1 MVTGEPA
8 GLIVAGG
15 RSRRF
20 GDCDKA
26 VVDLGGVPMIR
37 RVADRL
43 APAISVLIV
52 NCRTEQVPAIRSA
65 LVGYDHPVRF
75 ARENVPDNG
84 PVAGI
89 ATGLDALQDDARN
102 GNDGDEQYAF
112 VAACDM
118 PLIDSDVVAHLFKR
132 ARGHDAAVP
141 RSDGQLQPL
150 HAVYRLHAMVAACES
165 ALAAGR
171 RTARAPLDTL
181 DAVVVEKSEIRAHGR
196 SDTFENVNTKA
207 ALAAVADRIE

>member
-37 RVADRL
+37 RVADRI
-43 APAISVLIV
+43 APAIGTLVV

-89 ATGLDALQDDARN
+89 ATGLDAL
-102 GNDGDEQYAF
+102 DGAWNENDEQYAF

-118 PLIDSDVVAHLFKR
+118 PLIDSDVVAHLFER

-141 RSDGQLQPL
+141 RSDGRRQPL
-150 HAVYRLHAMVAACES
+150 HAVYRLPAMIAACES

-171 RTARAPLDTL
+171 RAARAPLDTL
-181 DAVVVEKSEIRAHGR
+181 DAVVVEESEIRAHGR